1 MAMIQQPDGS
11 EEFRF
16 AGMNMAL
23 VAVMIDRVVVNLL
36 DGHGHEVEVASVVF
50 SLPLLLKLSLP
61 SSERP
66 IGTAQSSRVDNCIQ
80 SLRSIKITIFPTR

>member
-23 VAVMIDRVVVNLL
+23 VAVMIDRVVMR
-36 DGHGHEVEVASVVF
+36 GSVKQK
-50 SLPLLLKLSLP
+50 S
-61 SSERP
+61 
-66 IGTAQSSRVDNCIQ
+66 VDQ
-80 SLRSIKITIFPTR
+80 